1 MTLAIFDIDGTL
13 VRGSSERQFWRFLA
27 LRGHQ
32 GPTQLVAFALF
43 LVRYLPTGGVH
54 TLKKNKAYLTGLETA
69 QVAALAREFVATEL
83 VHSLYAPAVAR
94 LKQHLQNGHV
104 VVLLSGTI
112 DPVARALAEQL
123 GVRHVCA
130 TLCAQRRGRY
140 LAQPPEIHPFG
151 AAKLA
156 LATQLARD
164 LGLDLR
170 QASAYGDSA
179 QDLYLLEAVGNAVA
193 VCPDRALYA
202 RALEKD
208 WEILGATAGRSL
220 AR

>member
-1 MTLAIFDIDGTL
+1 
-13 VRGSSERQFWRFLA
+13 
-27 LRGHQ
+27 
-32 GPTQLVAFALF
+32 
-43 LVRYLPTGGVH
+43 
-54 TLKKNKAYLTGLETA
+54 YLTGLETTE
-69 QVAALAREFVATEL
+69 VAALAREFVSSEL
-83 VHSLYAPAVAR
+83 VLRLYTPAVAR
-94 LKQHLQNGHV
+94 LKQHLQNGHTV
-104 VVLLSGTI
+104 DLLSGTI
-112 DPVARALAEQL
+112 DPVARALAEHL

-130 TLCAQRRGRY
+130 TLCAQRHGRY

-156 LATQLARD
+156 LATQLALE

-179 QDLYLLEAVGNAVA
+179 QDLYLLEAVGTAVA
-193 VCPDRALYA
+193 VLPDRVLYA

-208 WEILGATAGRSL
+208 WEILDAAVGRSL